1 MDILKIT
8 HKGFELW
15 FYHDE
20 GYKNVVRV
28 NHKDNFYIISLVDNI
43 LKLSEDKA
51 IEISASDSILVNDFL
66 AKNTRPK
73 DDHNTTFTIEKIIK
87 LGGNVWN
94 KHDMKRVYINS
105 AILNTITG
113 AGVHLSDLTWKIY
126 VDVPTGDIFKTTGKK
141 PRLIA
146 NIKDLKI
153 CQYIDL
159 DDD

>member
-1 MDILKIT
+1 MAKLKIT
-8 HKGFELW
+8 HKGFNLC
-15 FYHDE
+15 FYNCE
-20 GYKNVVRV
+20 KKGRV
-28 NHKDNFYIISLVDNI
+28 EINHIHNFYINSLVDNI
-43 LKLSEDKA
+43 LKLSNDKA
-51 IEISASDSILVNDFL
+51 IELSASDALLVNDFL
-66 AKNTRPK
+66 AQCPK
-73 DDHNTTFTIEKIIK
+73 DDHNTTFTIEKIIE